1 MSKNEIEA
9 AISVYRFN
17 PLRIEMKESG
27 HKIWARYEWERD
39 NTKEEWTEPRRILPY

>member
-39 NTKEEWTEPRRILPY
+39 NTKEDW